1 MSKKEGT
8 NVRILIL
15 KSMETNQVSEMI
27 YMKNNGE
34 ITKRRVK
41 VLSVTKDSFQAYCFL
56 RGTKRIFKIENVL
69 AFVPVIHK
77 ERGVI

>member
-1 MSKKEGT
+1 MNKKEGT

-15 KSMETNQVSEMI
+15 NSLKTNQVSEMI

-34 ITKRRVK
+34 ISKRRVK
-41 VLSVTKDSFQAYCFL
+41 VLSVKNDSFQAYCFL

-69 AFVPVIHK
+69 AFVPVILK
-77 ERGVI
+77 EREVI

>member
-1 MSKKEGT
+1 M
-8 NVRILIL
+8 RILIL
-15 KSMETNQVSEMI
+15 KSFKNNQSAEMI

-34 ITKRRVK
+34 FSKRRVK

-56 RGTKRIFKIENVL
+56 RGTKRIFKIDNVL
-69 AFVPVIHK
+69 AFVPIIHK